1 MHLSNGMSVN
11 VYQKKTILSFLQENI
26 TETFKNTLICTVSK
40 YQLQRIEVLFSS
52 WFRVILLAYMND
64 TIFN

>member
-11 VYQKKTILSFLQENI
+11 VCKKTTILSFFQENRI
-26 TETFKNTLICTVSK
+26 EIFKNTLICTVRK

-52 WFRVILLAYMND
+52 RFHVMPLAYMND
-64 TIFN
+64 MIFN